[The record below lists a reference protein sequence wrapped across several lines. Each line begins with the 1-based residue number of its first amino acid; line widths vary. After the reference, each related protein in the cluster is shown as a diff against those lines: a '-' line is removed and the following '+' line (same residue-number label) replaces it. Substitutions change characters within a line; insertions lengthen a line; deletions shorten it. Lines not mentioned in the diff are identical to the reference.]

1 MSSVVVLGHGT
12 IEMTLL
18 VVPVWV
24 VLVRVVPVLVVMA
37 TETASVPGIQELGGG
52 IRELGCGIEHTVV
65 CTVPSPRPG
74 TSAVTVEIRT
84 GTPGM

>member
-18 VVPVWV
+18 VVPVW
-24 VLVRVVPVLVVMA
+24 VVPVLVVMA

-52 IRELGCGIEHTVV
+52 IHELGWGIEHTVV